1 MSSENRRAAQF
12 AREDFHGLT
21 MAGVERQ
28 AEQMPWG
35 TAAEVTPIRDIDD
48 RLLRHPGLGPITRK
62 IQEAFFSAARGQ
74 DPRYSAWNHHVS

>member
-1 MSSENRRAAQF
+1 VSPENRRAAQF

-35 TAAEVTPIRDIDD
+35 TAA
-48 RLLRHPGLGPITRK
+48 
-62 IQEAFFSAARGQ
+62 
-74 DPRYSAWNHHVS
+74 